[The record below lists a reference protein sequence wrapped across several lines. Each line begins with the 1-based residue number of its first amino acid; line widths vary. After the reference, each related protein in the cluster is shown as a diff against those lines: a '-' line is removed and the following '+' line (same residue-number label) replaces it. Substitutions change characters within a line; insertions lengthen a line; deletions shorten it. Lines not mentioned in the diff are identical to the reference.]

1 MQKLLILSARQ
12 PKNKPPESVS
22 ENSISHDISQHCNAL
37 EDFDL
42 LSGQTR
48 GKHKDGRRENILDL
62 LVFAER

>member
-1 MQKLLILSARQ
+1 MLDT
-12 PKNKPPESVS
+12 ESGS

-62 LVFAER
+62 LVFAERWGLGWLDRFP